1 MVHDL
6 DVVSVEVADEDAVV
20 ALVVLRPDS
29 WLVQYLCSGL
39 AGSFVY
45 GVDGGPVG
53 CGEGNVDLAAIRAL
67 GGSQPELREPSGPA
81 KPTTIPSGRSYRMAS
96 RMPRGRKTVT

>member
-1 MVHDL
+1 MHRL

-45 GVDGGPVG
+45 GVPVG
-53 CGEGNVDLAAIRAL
+53 CGEGDVHLAAIRAL